1 MGMTLP
7 FERPQRP
14 YCAIAP
20 KYILVF
26 EKYKNCRMRAKE
38 ILEAMLDPKKIMP
51 SPNLRY
57 KIFEDKLKKKDLFS
71 NTNIIDINCR
81 KFPVTGISI
90 KGYERDIFN
99 LFGLIGK
106 RRYYFEYDVGE
117 PVQLTFEEAREEII
131 EHICSHR
138 WVGQTG
144 GSHAHFRKLHGSK
157 KNMAELMENIS
168 FYGKWPF

>member
-1 MGMTLP
+1 MTKLP
-7 FERPQRP
+7 ERPERP
-14 YCAIAP
+14 YFAISP
-20 KYILVF
+20 KYIVIF
-26 EKYKNCRMRAKE
+26 PAHKNWKVRIKE
-38 ILEAMLDPKKIMP
+38 EIEHTLGKSKIMP

-57 KIFEDKLKKKDLFS
+57 KIFEDKLKKKDLVS
-71 NTNIIDINCR
+71 NTNIIDINCQ
-81 KFPVTGISI
+81 KFPVTGIST

-144 GSHAHFRKLHGSK
+144 GSHVHFRKLHGSK

-168 FYGKWPF
+168 FYGKWPY